1 MTGPTVVFVWRR
13 TPPPLLIGGAEVSQ
27 QLLAEEF
34 VGAGWRVVYLGS
46 HEAPWNGSA
55 QIGHL
60 RAHLRAHGTVWE
72 EADGEVRY
80 RWNGVSCRA
89 VPQDRV
95 EATLKRLLTEARPDL
110 VMTSQERAA
119 DLAALARPSSRVAGW
134 LHSVSANSMG
144 VLHGRPHV
152 ALATSEFVAG
162 RAQTHANTKAV
173 VFYPPFAPA
182 EGAGPLLAAGLGTA
196 GRSPGSPGGVLMV
209 NPIPA
214 KGAALLHQLIRRLP
228 ARRFTLVEGWWDT
241 ASEFTAYPNVHWVPR
256 TYAMGPIYAANDL
269 LLVPSQ
275 VEDAFPRVIVEAGL
289 HGVPTIGSSRGGI
302 PEAVRDGGVILHP
315 DDVDGWLQAIDS
327 ADRTGLGARARAGAA
342 PLVRPCLPEL
352 AAAGLIPAAAAAG

>member
-1 MTGPTVVFVWRR
+1 MTGPTVLFAWRR

-34 VGAGWRVVYLGS
+34 VRAGWRVVYLGS

-72 EADGEVRY
+72 ETGGEVRY

-95 EATLKRLLTEARPDL
+95 EATMKGLLAEARPEL
-110 VMTSQERAA
+110 VVTSQERAA
-119 DLAALARPSSRVAGW
+119 DLAALARRSSRVAGW

-152 ALATSEFVAG
+152 ALATSKFVAG
-162 RAQTHANTKAV
+162 RAQAHADTKAI

-182 EGAGPLLAAGLGTA
+182 EGAEPLLAAGHGTA
-196 GRSPGSPGGVLMV
+196 ARVPGGVLMV

-228 ARRFTLVEGWWDT
+228 TLRFTLVEGWWDT
-241 ASEFTAYPNVHWVPR
+241 AGEFTAYPNVHWVPR

-289 HGVPTIGSSRGGI
+289 HGIPTIGSYRGGI
-302 PEAVRDGGVILHP
+302 PEAVRDGGITLHP
-315 DDVDGWLQAIDS
+315 DDVDAWVEAIET
-327 ADRTGLGARARAGAA
+327 ADRADVGTKARAGAA

>member
-1 MTGPTVVFVWRR
+1 MTSPTVLFAWRR

-34 VGAGWRVVYLGS
+34 VRAGWRVVYLGS
-46 HEAPWNGSA
+46 HESPWNGSA

-72 EADGEVRY
+72 EASGEVRY
-80 RWNGVSCRA
+80 GWNGVSCRA

-95 EATLKRLLTEARPDL
+95 EATLKGLLAEVRPEL
-110 VMTSQERAA
+110 VVTSQERAA
-119 DLAALARPSSRVAGW
+119 ELAALAHRSSRVAGW

-144 VLHGRPHV
+144 VLRGRPHV

-162 RAQTHANTKAV
+162 RAQVHADTKAV
-173 VFYPPFAPA
+173 AFYPPFASP
-182 EGAGPLLAAGLGTA
+182 EGAGPLLGA
-196 GRSPGSPGGVLMV
+196 GRGATGCVPGGGVLMV

-214 KGAALLHQLIRRLP
+214 KGAALLHRLIRRLP

-241 ASEFTAYPNVHWVPR
+241 AGEFTAYPNVHWVPR

-289 HGVPTIGSSRGGI
+289 YGVLTIGSSRGGI
-302 PEAVRDGGVILHP
+302 PEAVRDGGIILHP
-315 DDVDGWLQAIDS
+315 DDVDAWVGAIET
-327 ADRTGLGARARAGAA
+327 ADRVDLGAKALAGAA

-352 AAAGLIPAAAAAG
+352 AAAGLIPAAAAG